1 MSSESL
7 QEFDFRLPDP
17 GEGLTEAEIIEW
29 YHAEGDEVR
38 EDAPLVDVETDKAVV
53 EIPTP
58 CTGTLERVVA
68 EPGDVVEVGEVI
80 AVFLTENPPRQQSAE
95 GAQGGAAAET
105 GTSEADADS
114 ADTGGDAADDDTG
127 DGESAP
133 KSAVRRVEDDGAD
146 AGAEP
151 EADTAST
158 GTGDGRVFAAPSTR
172 RYAREQGVDLADV
185 EGTGP
190 GGRVLQEDVD
200 AFLEAQ
206 EAEPPEAEVD
216 TTAEAEVD
224 ATTEAEAATA
234 PGPAAETDAAGTAT
248 TDESGREAVVEPL
261 RGLRR
266 TIAENMQRS
275 KQEIPHVT
283 SGFEADATE
292 LVDLKERLDEKHDA
306 HITYTALLVKAVVPA
321 LKEFPLV
328 NASVDMEAGE
338 ITKYESYNIG
348 VATHTDDGL
357 IVPVVEDAD
366 EKSLVEVAT
375 ELNATVEAAR
385 EREISPADLQGG
397 TFTITNTG
405 SHGGHGTFGTPIIRH
420 PEAAIMGAGAIE
432 EKPVAVDGELTVQ
445 ERIGFSFSYDHRLV
459 DGVTAGQFMEHVIEG
474 IEDPDIL
481 LSRL

>member
-38 EDAPLVDVETDKAVV
+38 EDDPLVDVETDKAVV

-68 EPGDVVEVGEVI
+68 DPGDVVEVGEVI

-95 GAQGGAAAET
+95 GAQGGAAA
-105 GTSEADADS
+105 GGAAAEADADS
-114 ADTGGDAADDDTG
+114 ADTGADSAASAGDAG

-133 KSAVRRVEDDGAD
+133 KSAVRRVEDDDGAD
-146 AGAEP
+146 AETAGGADAASA
-151 EADTAST
+151 EA
-158 GTGDGRVFAAPSTR
+158 GDGRVFAAPSTR

-200 AFLEAQ
+200 AFLEAD
-206 EAEPPEAEVD
+206 EPETAEPDVD
-216 TTAEAEVD
+216 ATAEAE
-224 ATTEAEAATA
+224 ATTTDEAV
-234 PGPAAETDAAGTAT
+234 AGGTVT
-248 TDESGREAVVEPL
+248 TDESGREKTVEPL

-292 LVDLKERLDEKHDA
+292 LVDLKERLDGKHDA

-321 LKEFPLV
+321 LQEFPLV
-328 NASVDMEAGE
+328 NASVDMDAGE

-357 IVPVVEDAD
+357 VVPVIDDAD
-366 EKSLVEVAT
+366 EKSIVEVAE

-420 PEAAIMGAGAIE
+420 PEAAIMGVGAIE

-445 ERIGFSFSYDHRLV
+445 ERIGFSFSFDHRLV

-474 IEDPDIL
+474 VEDPDIL

>member
-38 EDAPLVDVETDKAVV
+38 EDDPLVDVETDKAVV

-95 GAQGGAAAET
+95 GTRSGATAEQSAPGADQEASADASADAAA
-105 GTSEADADS
+105 
-114 ADTGGDAADDDTG
+114 GDAEDGDT
-127 DGESAP
+127 AP
-133 KSAVRRVEDDGAD
+133 TSAVRRVDAGDGAEAERDAAGAD
-146 AGAEP
+146 A
-151 EADTAST
+151 
-158 GTGDGRVFAAPSTR
+158 GDGRVFAAPSTR

-185 EGTGP
+185 DGTGP

-206 EAEPPEAEVD
+206 EAEPAEAAVVTTPEPDVDAAAEPEAPD
-216 TTAEAEVD
+216 
-224 ATTEAEAATA
+224 EAEAA
-234 PGPAAETDAAGTAT
+234 GAAAV
-248 TDESGREAVVEPL
+248 DESGREKTVEPL

-292 LVDLKERLDEKHDA
+292 LVGLKERLDGKHDA

-357 IVPVVEDAD
+357 IVPVVKDAD
-366 EKSLVEVAT
+366 EKSLVEVAE

-385 EREISPADLQGG
+385 ERKISPADLQGG

-420 PEAAIMGAGAIE
+420 PEAAIMGVGAIE
-432 EKPVAVDGELTVQ
+432 EKPVAVDGDLTVQ

-474 IEDPDIL
+474 VEDPDIL

>member
-38 EDAPLVDVETDKAVV
+38 EDDPLVDVETDKAVV

-95 GAQGGAAAET
+95 GTQSGAAAEQPAS
-105 GTSEADADS
+105 GAGQEAS
-114 ADTGGDAADDDTG
+114 ADTPADAAAGDIEDGDA
-127 DGESAP
+127 AP
-133 KSAVRRVEDDGAD
+133 KSAVRRVDAGDGAEAERDAAGAD
-146 AGAEP
+146 A
-151 EADTAST
+151 
-158 GTGDGRVFAAPSTR
+158 GDGRVFAAPSTR

-185 EGTGP
+185 DGTGP

-206 EAEPPEAEVD
+206 EAEPAEAAESAS
-216 TTAEAEVD
+216 TAEAGE
-224 ATTEAEAATA
+224 ATADEAEAA
-234 PGPAAETDAAGTAT
+234 GAAAV
-248 TDESGREAVVEPL
+248 DESGREKTVEPL

-292 LVDLKERLDEKHDA
+292 LVELKERLDGKHDA

-357 IVPVVEDAD
+357 IVPVVKDAD
-366 EKSLVEVAT
+366 EKSLVEVAE
-375 ELNATVEAAR
+375 ELNATVESAR

-420 PEAAIMGAGAIE
+420 PEAAIMGVGAIE
-432 EKPVAVDGELTVQ
+432 EKPVAVDGELTVE

-474 IEDPDIL
+474 VEDPDIL